1 MFSLLNGHVVNYGQH
16 RTRRSFSRIKEIL
29 PLPNLTDVQ
38 TESYK
43 WFLDEGV
50 KEVFDDILPISDASG
65 RLTLEY
71 VDYKLQEPKY
81 TVDESRK
88 HDATYSAPMHVTL
101 KLTNHETGEIKTQD
115 VFFGDLPLMTKSGS
129 FIVNGAERVIVSQ
142 LVRSPGVYYSGEFDK
157 NGRQIFGTTVIPN
170 RGAWL
175 EFETDAKN
183 ISYVRVDRTRKL
195 PLSVLVRA
203 LGFGSDSEIKEIF
216 GDSDTLDLTLDKDV
230 HKNPADSRVAE
241 ALKDIYDRL
250 RPGEPKTTDSSRS
263 LLVSR
268 FFDPRR
274 YDLAAVGRYKV
285 NKKLSLKNRLLGYTL
300 AETLADPDTGEVLAA
315 KGTVVNNEVMDV
327 LKDYLDRDDFKTVTY
342 TPSDEGAIPE
352 PVTVQ
357 EIKVFSREIPDR
369 EIKLISN
376 GHIAE
381 DVKCITPAD
390 IIASVNYFLE
400 LQEGVGNIDDI
411 DHLGNR
417 RIRRVGE
424 LLQNQ
429 MRIGLARME
438 RVVRERMSIQDAAT
452 VTPQQLIN
460 IRPIVGSIKEFFGS
474 SQLSQFM
481 DQNNPLGELT
491 HKRRM
496 SALGPGGLSRDRA
509 GYEVRDVHYTHY
521 GRLCPIETPEGPN
534 IGLINSMA
542 TYAIINKYGFL
553 ETPYRRVSWATHKVT
568 DKIDYL
574 TADVEDNYII
584 AGANTP
590 LNEDGSFV
598 DDVILCRHREDNVE
612 VSPDR
617 IDYIDVIPK
626 QVVSVTSACIPFLEN
641 DDSNRALMG
650 ANHQRQAVPLINP
663 HGPLVATGMEYR
675 AGHDSGDAL
684 LAEADGEV
692 EYVDANEIRV
702 RREDQTLDTYTLE
715 KYRRS
720 NATKNYNQTPNVKR
734 GDKVVDGQ
742 VIANGPSMAD
752 GELALGQNPV
762 IAFTTWNM
770 YNFEDAIML
779 SERLVKEDVYTSIHI
794 EDYDSEARDTKLGP
808 EEITREIPNVG
819 EDALKDLDENG
830 IIRIGAEVH
839 DGDILVGK
847 VTPKGITELSA
858 EERLLHAIFGEKA
871 REVRDT
877 SLKVPHGGGGVVQD
891 VQVFTREAGDEL
903 APGVNTLVRVYIV
916 QKRKIQVGDK
926 MSGRHGNKGTVALVA
941 PVEDMPYLPDGTP
954 VDICLNPMGV
964 PSRMNIGQL
973 LEIHLGRAARALG
986 IHVAT
991 PVFDGASEDDVWDFV
1006 REAGVDSDGKT
1017 VLYDGRTGEPFH
1029 NRVSVGVMYYL
1040 KLTHMVDDKIH
1051 ARSIGPY
1058 SLVTQQ
1064 PLGGKAQ
1071 FGGQRFGEME
1081 VWALEAYGAAYTLQ
1095 EILTYKSDDVVG
1107 RVKAYE
1113 AIVKGERIT
1122 KPGVPESFRVLV
1134 KELQSLGLDL
1144 RVLDSDENEVELRDM
1159 DEDSN
1164 EHVNIDA
1171 LSRLAEAQEKK
1182 KLAEEEAE
1190 IAAEAEAEGSA
1201 EEDAA
1206 AAEAEA
1212 DANEAE
1218 TADDDKAS
1226 K

>member
-50 KEVFDDILPISDASG
+50 KEVFDDILPISDTSG

-342 TPSDEGAIPE
+342 TPSEEGAIPE

-617 IDYIDVIPK
+617 IDYMDVIPK

-1113 AIVKGERIT
+1113 AIVKGERIP

-1164 EHVNIDA
+1164 EHVNIDT

-1206 AAEAEA
+1206 EA
-1212 DANEAE
+1212 DAEATEAE